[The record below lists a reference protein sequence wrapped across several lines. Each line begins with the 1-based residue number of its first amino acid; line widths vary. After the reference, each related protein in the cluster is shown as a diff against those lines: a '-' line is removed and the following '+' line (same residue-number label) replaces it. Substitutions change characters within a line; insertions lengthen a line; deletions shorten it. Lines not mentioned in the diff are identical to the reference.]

1 MLLKL
6 AWRNIFR
13 NKRRSLITVSSII
26 FAVLFAVFMR
36 SLQYGAYGNMLK
48 NIVSSYM
55 GYVQIHSKGFWE
67 EKTLDNSFS
76 LSEIEQLKKQEGIS
90 YLSPR
95 IEGFALVSFGETSKP
110 VAILGVD
117 PALEKEH
124 IKLDQKVVEGNYFSD
139 TKKGLLIGKGVKEIM
154 KLSIGDTLV
163 FLGQGYQGSMASGAY
178 PIVGVIDLKTPE
190 LNKRTVVM
198 TLEQAQELFALPDRV
213 TTAVVGL
220 YHDDWQ
226 DAQQETVAA
235 IDTNM
240 LEVMNWQEMLP
251 ELRQLISIDR
261 AGGTFVLLILYSI
274 ITFSLF
280 GTVLM
285 LTEERSFEYGV
296 LIAIGMEKNK
306 VIIVAVLETIIMAIA
321 GVVAGLFVAF
331 PFVLYFNINPINLS
345 GQMQEVVERFGFE
358 ALIPTSLDP
367 SIATTH
373 AGIIFVI
380 VLVVNIYT
388 LQKIKNLNPIKAMR
402 K

>member
-76 LSEIEQLKKQEGIS
+76 LSEIDQLKNQEGIS

-95 IEGFALVSFGETSKP
+95 IEGFALISFGETSKP
-110 VAILGVD
+110 VAVLGLD

-124 IKLDQKVVEGNYFSD
+124 IKLDQKVVEGDYFSD

-163 FLGQGYQGSMASGAY
+163 FLGQGYQGSIASGAY

-190 LNKRTVVM
+190 LNKRTVIM
-198 TLEQAQELFALPDRV
+198 TLDQAQELFALPDMV
-213 TTAVVGL
+213 T
-220 YHDDWQ
+220 
-226 DAQQETVAA
+226 
-235 IDTNM
+235 
-240 LEVMNWQEMLP
+240 
-251 ELRQLISIDR
+251 
-261 AGGTFVLLILYSI
+261 
-274 ITFSLF
+274 
-280 GTVLM
+280 
-285 LTEERSFEYGV
+285 
-296 LIAIGMEKNK
+296 
-306 VIIVAVLETIIMAIA
+306 
-321 GVVAGLFVAF
+321 
-331 PFVLYFNINPINLS
+331 
-345 GQMQEVVERFGFE
+345 
-358 ALIPTSLDP
+358 
-367 SIATTH
+367 
-373 AGIIFVI
+373 
-380 VLVVNIYT
+380 
-388 LQKIKNLNPIKAMR
+388 
-402 K
+402 

>member
-26 FAVLFAVFMR
+26 FAVVFAVFMR
-36 SLQYGAYGNMLK
+36 SLQEGAYGNMLK
-48 NIVSSYM
+48 NIVGSYM
-55 GYVQIHSKGFWE
+55 GYIQVHSKGFWA

-76 LSEIEQLKKQEGIS
+76 LSEIEDITKQEGIT

-95 IEGFALVSFGETSKP
+95 IEGFALASFGETSKP
-110 VAILGVD
+110 IALLGLD
-117 PALEKEH
+117 AALEQQH
-124 IKLDQKVVEGNYFSD
+124 IRLDKKVVEGNYFSQEH
-139 TKKGLLIGKGVKEIM
+139 KGLLIGKGLKEIM
-154 KLSIGDTLV
+154 KLAVGDTLV
-163 FLGQGYQGSMASGAY
+163 FLGQGYQGSIASGAY
-178 PIVGVIDLKTPE
+178 PIVGIVDLKTPE
-190 LNKRTVVM
+190 LNKRTVLM
-198 TLEQAQELFALPDRV
+198 NLDQAQELFALPDMV
-213 TTAVVGL
+213 TTAVVGID
-220 YHDDWQ
+220 HDNWQ
-226 DAQQETVAA
+226 EAQLQATEAL
-235 IDTNM
+235 DTNM

-251 ELRQLISIDR
+251 ELKQLISVDK

-296 LIAIGMEKNK
+296 LVAIGMEKNK
-306 VIIVAVLETIIMAIA
+306 VIIVAILETIIMAIV
-321 GVVAGLFVAF
+321 GVILGLIVAF

-358 ALIPTSLDP
+358 ALIPTSLNP
-367 SIATTH
+367 SIAMTH
-373 AGIIFVI
+373 AGIIFLI
-380 VLVVNIYT
+380 VLLVNIYT
-388 LQKIKNLNPIKAMR
+388 IVKIKRLNPITAMR

>member
-76 LSEIEQLKKQEGIS
+76 LSEIDQLKNQEGIS

-95 IEGFALVSFGETSKP
+95 IEGFALTSFGETSKP
-110 VAILGVD
+110 VAILGLD
-117 PALEKEH
+117 AALEKEH

-178 PIVGVIDLKTPE
+178 PIVGIIDLKTPE
-190 LNKRTVVM
+190 LNKRTVIM
-198 TLEQAQELFALPDRV
+198 TLDQAQELFALPDMI

-220 YHDDWQ
+220 DHDDWQ

-251 ELRQLISIDR
+251 ELKQLISIDR

-306 VIIVAVLETIIMAIA
+306 VIIVAILETIMMAIA

-367 SIATTH
+367 SIAITH
-373 AGIIFVI
+373 AGIIFLI

-388 LQKIKNLNPIKAMR
+388 IAKIKNLNPIKAMR